1 MKKRP
6 QSKTALRTPSSMT
19 NTDIKRLPERDA
31 LYGQR
36 RQEARLAM
44 GRTLFEQARKDG
56 TSVGRLAKLERGV

>member
-6 QSKTALRTPSSMT
+6 QSQKAKTPSAMT
-19 NTDIKRLPERDA
+19 TTQIKRLAEGDA

-56 TSVGRLAKLERGV
+56 TSVGRLAKLERGQ

>member
-6 QSKTALRTPSSMT
+6 QSKTIKTPSSLT
-19 NTDIKRLPERDA
+19 KTDVKRLAENDA

-56 TSVGRLAKLERGV
+56 TSVGRLAKLESGR

>member
-1 MKKRP
+1 
-6 QSKTALRTPSSMT
+6 MT